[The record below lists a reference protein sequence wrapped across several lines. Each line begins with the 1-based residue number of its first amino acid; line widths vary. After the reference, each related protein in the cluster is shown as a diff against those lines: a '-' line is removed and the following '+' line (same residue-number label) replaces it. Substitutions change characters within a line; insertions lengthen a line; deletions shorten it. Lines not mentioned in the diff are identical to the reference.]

1 MRTITDFLTQF
12 RQRPTRLLLLPLV
25 LAGLYVLPGTV
36 QRGIGQVFSGIK
48 NVEQQVS
55 YWLWIH

>member
-1 MRTITDFLTQF
+1 MRTIADFLTQF

-25 LAGLYVLPGTV
+25 LAGLYVLPGKV
-36 QRGIGQVFSGIK
+36 QDGIGHVRSGIET
-48 NVEQQVS
+48 VEKQVS